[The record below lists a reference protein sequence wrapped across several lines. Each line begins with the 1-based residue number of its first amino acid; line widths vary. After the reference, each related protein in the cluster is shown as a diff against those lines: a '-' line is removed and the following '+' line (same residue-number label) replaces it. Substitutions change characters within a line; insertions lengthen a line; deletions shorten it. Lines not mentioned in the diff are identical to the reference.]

1 MTSEE
6 IGLVFQRE
14 AGQVLATLIR
24 LLGDFDLAEEALQE
38 AFEIALKR
46 WAGSVPPAN
55 PRAWLIRAARNR
67 AIDQLRR
74 RARFERE
81 RPALDA
87 EAALAAEPEIASES
101 GVGVGALEDDVLRLI
116 FTCCHP
122 ALPMEARVALTL
134 RTVCGLTTGEVAR
147 GFLVADEAMAQR
159 LVRAKTKIRAAH
171 IPYRVP
177 PLEMLDERVDGVLA
191 VLYLVFTEGYAAT
204 SSDSEARRGLAAEA
218 IRLARLIDRL
228 MPGPAI
234 KGLLALML
242 LQDARRAARA
252 TPDGDVVLLEDQDR
266 KLWDQGQIAEG
277 LLLVEAALTTPGP
290 PSSYAVQAAIAALH
304 VRARSQAETDW
315 PQIAGLYAVLARIQP
330 SPVIELNRAVAV
342 SMVDG
347 PARALELVDALIA
360 RGELAGYHLAPAVR
374 ADLLRRLG
382 RPAEAAEAYRTA
394 LVLARQESE
403 KRLLARRLL
412 ELGDGSHQTGI
423 Q

>member
-1 MTSEE
+1 
-6 IGLVFQRE
+6 
-14 AGQVLATLIR
+14 
-24 LLGDFDLAEEALQE
+24 
-38 AFEIALKR
+38 
-46 WAGSVPPAN
+46 
-55 PRAWLIRAARNR
+55 
-67 AIDQLRR
+67 
-74 RARFERE
+74 
-81 RPALDA
+81 
-87 EAALAAEPEIASES
+87 
-101 GVGVGALEDDVLRLI
+101 
-116 FTCCHP
+116 
-122 ALPMEARVALTL
+122 MEARVALTL

-147 GFLVADEAMAQR
+147 GFLVADEAMALR

-204 SSDSEARRGLAAEA
+204 SSGSEARRSLAAEA

-252 TPDGDVVLLEDQDR
+252 TPDGDVVLLEDQER
-266 KLWDQGQIAEG
+266 ELWDQGQIAEG

-304 VRARSQAETDW
+304 ARARSQAETDW
-315 PQIAGLYAVLARIQP
+315 PQIAGLHAVRARIQP

-347 PARALELVDALIA
+347 PARALELELVDALIA

-394 LVLARQESE
+394 LVLAHQESE
-403 KRLLARRLL
+403 KRLLAQRLL
-412 ELGDGSHQTGI
+412 EQGDGSHQTGI
-423 Q
+423 QKWSSQPQRSGEPGPRGKRTARSPGSRICAASPLSPV